1 MVLTVYLNFLWES
14 YFSKSLFP
22 LVFEIDEFMFFY
34 KINQNFR
41 CVIISILTT
50 IGGNKL

>member
-1 MVLTVYLNFLWES
+1 MVLTVYLNFYGNP

-22 LVFEIDEFMFFY
+22 LVFEIDEFMFFI

-41 CVIISILTT
+41 CVIISIFDHNSS
-50 IGGNKL
+50 GKL